1 MDLGS
6 VSPELQSKLKE
17 VQVIASRATRQETQG
32 DYEQAFCLYVESV
45 QKYLHLIPNIQD
57 GALNDQLQAISS
69 KLLNRAERI
78 KSSRPELSLRAPTL
92 RLRRKILI
100 QGLIQG
106 LVVSFTIGLNS
117 TCLEPTSEASFSQVE
132 FHQGSESRLEITPSD
147 SNLNSIPHVY
157 IQRGQMDSQRSRAM
171 EFTESNYSLT
181 ELIGRTRHDLSPNH
195 APSNRAH
202 SVVDDQVPI
211 STTGSS
217 MCAKSRRGFYFWPEK
232 AVVGGYNFVGS
243 NSSVDLHALT
253 GWTPE
258 TILLTSHDY
267 RSERSR
273 NHVSSGFSQVPF
285 HDYAVIGIQE
295 DAKGNRLVPLLF
307 LNRSSG
313 SSSPISRLM
322 SNAWLVGKFL
332 VGSVST
338 IFPLTTAQLCIQ
350 REIQAIV
357 RQISVD
363 NNVFCIERLIHA
375 SVSALGFQSNR
386 WLINDLPINSPTQSQ
401 LALQLLPS
409 KLKKTCQRSILSNK
423 FTDILNFGLNSGGNA
438 LGHRPTIPTG
448 SPKISPVNSPA
459 GLRSD
464 STSATPIQL
473 PNLLSI
479 IISDTPVPAT
489 EDGKGCVDLCA
500 TVLLTTNRASRPQ
513 TEEVRDQ
520 LVELIELAYQYGN
533 KFPINHVSWIRAI
546 GEVCNNRIRCSEV
559 VKFTY
564 NKPAEQVTLPNG
576 RGLRFLG
583 KALSLVP
590 SLAVS
595 PPN

>member
-6 VSPELQSKLKE
+6 VSPKLQSKLKE

-92 RLRRKILI
+92 RLRRKMCLI

-106 LVVSFTIGLNS
+106 LVVSFTKQAFLKWSSIKEVNPGLKVYDTDS
-117 TCLEPTSEASFSQVE
+117 LDPTDIVQDAVTDCSLIAAFSLHTACLYPKGPDGFPE
-132 FHQGSESRLEITPSD
+132 ESSDGIYRVKLFLNGVDREI
-147 SNLNSIPHVY
+147 Y
-157 IQRGQMDSQRSRAM
+157 
-171 EFTESNYSLT
+171 
-181 ELIGRTRHDLSPNH
+181 
-195 APSNRAH
+195 
-202 SVVDDQVPI
+202 DQVPI

-273 NHVSSGFSQVPF
+273 NHVSSGFSQGRCLVSVGTNAKNLEALENVGLVPF

-423 FTDILNFGLNSGGNA
+423 FTDILNFGLNSGV
-438 LGHRPTIPTG
+438 
-448 SPKISPVNSPA
+448 SPVNSPA

-546 GEVCNNRIRCSEV
+546 GEVCNNRIRWSEV

>member
-92 RLRRKILI
+92 RLRRKMWFFGDLK
-100 QGLIQG
+100 QLT
-106 LVVSFTIGLNS
+106 V
-117 TCLEPTSEASFSQVE
+117 
-132 FHQGSESRLEITPSD
+132 TPSD

-202 SVVDDQVPI
+202 SLVDDQVPI

-273 NHVSSGFSQVPF
+273 NHVSSGFSQALENVGLVPF

-423 FTDILNFGLNSGGNA
+423 FTDILNFGLNSGV
-438 LGHRPTIPTG
+438 
-448 SPKISPVNSPA
+448 SPVNSPA